1 MNRRE
6 FLATTTA
13 LGTVTALGLVTPSRL
28 LASEPVS
35 GGTLIWGHSETTQN
49 LDMHQTGTAST
60 SRVLQNIHNSLV
72 TINAEMEVVP
82 QLAESFEISDDGL
95 SYTFR
100 LREGVKFHDGSTMTS
115 EDVRYSF
122 DRCRDPE
129 TGAVNFEVFNDV
141 EAIETPDD
149 LTVVI
154 RLGQPNA
161 PFLARIAENGAG
173 VIMPAGSG
181 DIQGTTPIGA
191 GPFRFVRRVFGAEV
205 ELERFDDYWD
215 GPAFLER
222 IIAREITEP
231 TVRLTGLRTGELH
244 MINDIPAER
253 VAEVERDANLQV
265 LTWFPLNFDFLN
277 FNHAL
282 ELFQDARVRQAFDL
296 MIDKEA
302 LLQGA
307 LWGQGETTASASF
320 PNDAARHTGI
330 SQRGQDI
337 ARARELLAEAGH
349 APGSLNV
356 VFKVTTNYPYHVE
369 SAQIIAEWAREAG
382 VNMTIEQLTWADW
395 LSQVWVDR
403 DFEMTMMNFFTIW
416 EPDRLYYSLWH
427 STGGFNYRNIAIPEI
442 DALAEA
448 ARSAVDPDARIAKYL
463 EIQEKINEESLDVI
477 LWFRNGSIGARPEVG
492 GLETLVHPNGS
503 NLSFHKVWLSA

>member
-1 MNRRE
+1 MKRRE

-13 LGTVTALGLVTPSRL
+13 LGGIAALGLLTPGRL
-28 LASEPVS
+28 MADEPVS

-72 TINAEMEVVP
+72 TINSDMEVVP
-82 QLAESFEISDDGL
+82 QLAESFEVSDDGL

-100 LREGVKFHDGSTMTS
+100 LREGVRFHDGSTMTS
-115 EDVRYSF
+115 EDVKYSF
-122 DRCRDPE
+122 ERCRDPD

-141 EAIETPDD
+141 DDIETPDE
-149 LTVVI
+149 LTVIV
-154 RLGQPNA
+154 RMRRPNA

-181 DIQGTTPIGA
+181 DIQGTTPTGA
-191 GPFRFVRRVFGAEV
+191 GPFRFVRRVFGSEV

-253 VAEVERDANLQV
+253 VAEVEGDANLQV

-277 FNHAL
+277 FNHNL
-282 ELFQDARVRQAFDL
+282 ELFQDVRVRQAFDL

-320 PNDAARHTGI
+320 PNDAARNTDI
-330 SQRGQDI
+330 TQRGQDI

-427 STGGFNYRNIAIPEI
+427 STGGFNYRNIDIPEI
-442 DALAEA
+442 DELAEA
-448 ARSAVDPDARIAKYL
+448 ARGTIDADERNAMYRD
-463 EIQEKINEESLDVI
+463 IQTKVREESLDVI

-492 GLETLVHPNGS
+492 GLDTLVHPNGS
-503 NLSFHKVWLSA
+503 NLSFHKVWLRA